1 MQELR
6 QSTAVNVMLGPFV
19 DDTDGKTTEE
29 ALTLSQADLQL
40 SKNGGTA
47 AQKNDTNSA
56 THRYGGNYSV
66 PLNATDT
73 NTLGCLELMCKES
86 GALPVRRSFM
96 VVTQNYWDSKYGT
109 DKLQVDVTQI
119 AGVAQTGNDVG
130 ADVDAILADTD
141 ELQTNQGN
149 WVTAT
154 TVALNAQGKA
164 DVNAEVDAALADYDP
179 PTKAELDAA
188 ESNIRGADS
197 DTLKTISDQ
206 VDGLNDPSASAIADA
221 VWDEAIAD
229 HTTSTTFG
237 GKNQKVV
244 PSETLADYKA
254 DVSSLAVE
262 ANVETHVT
270 NSLNSYDPP
279 TRTELTSDKDE
290 IIADTQDIQSR
301 IPAALSSGGN
311 IKADVLAIS
320 GSTDAAD
327 KLEASAETIVTG
339 AAVAGTLSTTQMTT
353 DLTEATDDHYNGRII
368 IWTSGVL
375 KDQATDVTDYDGAT
389 KKLTYTATT
398 EAPSEGDTFV
408 LV

>member
-229 HTTSTTFG
+229 HTTGTSFG

-290 IIADTQDIQSR
+290 IITEIDTLNDLSAADVNAEVCDVLKTDTSGEPAQGAPAETASIEAKVAWLYKLARNKITNDGTDIKVYNDAGTVVDHKASV
-301 IPAALSSGGN
+301 SESGG
-311 IKADVLAIS
+311 
-320 GSTDAAD
+320 T
-327 KLEASAETIVTG
+327 VTRAKFG
-339 AAVAGTLSTTQMTT
+339 A
-353 DLTEATDDHYNGRII
+353 
-368 IWTSGVL
+368 
-375 KDQATDVTDYDGAT
+375 GA
-389 KKLTYTATT
+389 
-398 EAPSEGDTFV
+398 
-408 LV
+408 

>member
-290 IIADTQDIQSR
+290 IITEIDTLNDLSAADVNAEVCDVLKTDTSGEPAQGAPAETASIEAKVAWLYKLARNKITNDGTDIKVYNDAGTVVDHKASV
-301 IPAALSSGGN
+301 SESGGTVTRA
-311 IKADVLAIS
+311 KF
-320 GSTDAAD
+320 G
-327 KLEASAETIVTG
+327 TG
-339 AAVAGTLSTTQMTT
+339 A
-353 DLTEATDDHYNGRII
+353 
-368 IWTSGVL
+368 
-375 KDQATDVTDYDGAT
+375 
-389 KKLTYTATT
+389 
-398 EAPSEGDTFV
+398 
-408 LV
+408 